1 MYCIVFYCIVFYCF
15 VLCFIVL
22 NCDGIF
28 LFRTVVKLMT
38 GEGIHFCDQKKCI
51 ELRRVAVRNDKKFE
65 CSHIKKVLQCIED
78 DQIKPL

>member
-1 MYCIVFYCIVFYCF
+1 M
-15 VLCFIVL
+15 L

-28 LFRTVVKLMT
+28 QFRTVVKLMT

-51 ELRRVAVRNDKKFE
+51 ELRRVAVRNDQKFE

-78 DQIKPL
+78 DQITPLLGILFFKSCN